1 MWGKYDVVFCC
12 KKMRLLLVF
21 SNLYVYLRNKNYL
34 GMERIH
40 SAKELFLKTL
50 INMGIKYETH
60 NYEDTI
66 WFDFQDMDFEAE
78 EDKEGKYITLE
89 YMD

>member
-1 MWGKYDVVFCC
+1 
-12 KKMRLLLVF
+12 
-21 SNLYVYLRNKNYL
+21 
-34 GMERIH
+34 MERIH
-40 SAKELFLKTL
+40 SAKDLFLKTL

-89 YMD
+89 YMDWKELHDAEEALRMRRVINKVQQRPQLLKVWP